1 MAGDQSLLKRLN
13 RMSIVRNVKARP
25 GVARGDLAELT
36 GLAESTV
43 SVLVKELIEEGWLRS
58 TDSSAV
64 GGVGRRPKLLALDPD
79 RIAILGAEMG
89 VDYLNVV
96 ACSLRGELLFSRMI
110 DYRHGEVARSVRD
123 LAALIVE
130 GRAAMLSR
138 RRRLLGVG
146 VGVPG
151 MVTSDGLLRFAPAI
165 GWRDVPM
172 GNLLGAALREARCAD
187 LSVSVLNDANA
198 AALSEYVFGA
208 STTISSLVF
217 LILGFGVGAGI
228 VLHDRLYL
236 GHAGVAGEVGHTIV
250 DPEGIRCA
258 CGRRGCAETLLSQ
271 AAISRLATGLD
282 EPILHI
288 GELVDRLA
296 RRDEPLTRGTR
307 DAGELLGLVVHNL
320 IVTIDPEV
328 VILGGPLS
336 RLDLLV
342 EGALQRLAR
351 LAGERPYHHAVV
363 RVCPLGLNATAV
375 GAAGSVLNQLL
386 QRG

>member
-1 MAGDQSLLKRLN
+1 MSGDQSQLKRLN
-13 RMSIVRNVKARP
+13 RMAIVRQVKARP
-25 GVARGDLAELT
+25 GVARGELAELT

-43 SVLVKELIEEGWLRS
+43 SVLVKELIQEGWLRA
-58 TDSSAV
+58 TDSSGG

-96 ACSLRGELLFSRMI
+96 ACSLRGEVLFSRMI

-123 LAALIVE
+123 LAALVVAA
-130 GRAAMLSR
+130 RAAMLAR

-151 MVTSDGLLRFAPAI
+151 MVTSDGVLIFAPAI
-165 GWRDVPM
+165 GWRQVAV
-172 GNLLGAALREARCAD
+172 GELLSAALREARCAD
-187 LSVSVLNDANA
+187 LPVSVLNDANA

-208 STTISSLVF
+208 SPGLSSLVF

-236 GHAGVAGEVGHTIV
+236 GHDGLAGEVGHTIV
-250 DPEGIRCA
+250 QPGGLPCA

-271 AAISRLATGLD
+271 KAVSRLATGRD

-288 GELVDRLA
+288 GELVERLE
-296 RRDEPLTRGTR
+296 RGDEALRRGTR
-307 DAGELLGLVVHNL
+307 EAGALLGFLVHNL
-320 IVTIDPEV
+320 IVSINPEV
-328 VILGGPLS
+328 IVLGGPLS
-336 RLDLLV
+336 RLEPLV
-342 EGALQRLAR
+342 EGARAR
-351 LAGERPYHHAVV
+351 LAELSGERPSHRAQL

-375 GAAGSVLNQLL
+375 GAAGGVLNRLL
-386 QRG
+386 QGG

>member
-1 MAGDQSLLKRLN
+1 MSGDQSLLKRLN
-13 RMSIVRNVKARP
+13 RMAIVRHVKARP
-25 GVARGDLAELT
+25 GVARGELAELT

-43 SVLVKELIEEGWLRS
+43 SVLVKELIQEGWLRAS
-58 TDSSAV
+58 DSSG
-64 GGVGRRPKLLALDPD
+64 GGVGRRPKLLGLDPD

-96 ACSLRGELLFSRMI
+96 ACSLRGEVLFSRMI

-123 LAALIVE
+123 LSGLVVE
-130 GRAAMLSR
+130 ARAAMLAR

-151 MVTSDGLLRFAPAI
+151 MVTSDGVLIFAPAI
-165 GWRDVPM
+165 GWRQVAV
-172 GNLLGAALREARCAD
+172 GELLSATLRDARCAD
-187 LSVSVLNDANA
+187 LPVSVLNDANA

-208 STTISSLVF
+208 TAGLSSLVF
-217 LILGFGVGAGI
+217 LVLGFGVGAGI

-236 GHAGVAGEVGHTIV
+236 GHEGLAGEVGHTIV
-250 DPEGIRCA
+250 QPGGLPCA

-271 AAISRLATGLD
+271 KAVSRLATGRD

-288 GELVDRLA
+288 GELADRLA
-296 RRDEPLTRGTR
+296 NGDEALRRGTR
-307 DAGELLGLVVHNL
+307 EAGALLGFLVHNL
-320 IVTIDPEV
+320 IVSINPEL

-336 RLDLLV
+336 RLDPLV
-342 EGALQRLAR
+342 EGARARLTE
-351 LAGERPYHHAVV
+351 LAGERPYHRAQV

-375 GAAGSVLNQLL
+375 GAAGGVLNRLL
-386 QRG
+386 QGG

>member
-13 RMSIVRNVKARP
+13 RMSIVRHVKARP
-25 GVARGDLAELT
+25 GVARGELAELT

-43 SVLVKELIEEGWLRS
+43 SVLAKELIAEGWLRA
-58 TDSSAV
+58 TDSSA
-64 GGVGRRPKLLALDPD
+64 GGAVGRRPKLLALDPD

-96 ACSLRGELLFSRMI
+96 ACSLRGEVLFSRMI
-110 DYRHGEVARSVRD
+110 DYQHGEVARSVGD

-130 GRAAMLSR
+130 ARAAMLSR
-138 RRRLLGVG
+138 KRRLLGVG

-165 GWRDVPM
+165 GWRDVPV
-172 GNLLGAALREARCAD
+172 GGLVGAALREAGCVD
-187 LSVSVLNDANA
+187 LPVSVLNDANA

-208 STTISSLVF
+208 STSVSSLVF

-236 GHAGVAGEVGHTIV
+236 GHAGVAGEVGHTIL
-250 DPEGIRCA
+250 DPDGLLCA

-271 AAISRLATGLD
+271 AAVSKLATGLD
-282 EPILHI
+282 QPILHI
-288 GELVDRLA
+288 GELEHRLA

-307 DAGELLGLVVHNL
+307 EAGELLGLVVHNL
-320 IVTIDPEV
+320 VVTINPEV

-336 RLDLLV
+336 RLDVLV
-342 EGALQRLAR
+342 EVALQRLAS
-351 LAGERPYHHAVV
+351 LAGKRPYHHTQV
-363 RVCPLGLNATAV
+363 RVCRLGLNATAV
-375 GAAGSVLNQLL
+375 GAAGSVLNTLL
-386 QRG
+386 QRS